1 MTTSGLRIFDG
12 LPEGFL
18 EADPA
23 GLEALLGG
31 PALVFLRGERTPE
44 LFISVMLHGNETT
57 GLRAVQQLLRRHLGR
72 PLPRALALFV
82 GNVAAARHGVRRLDD
97 QPDFNR
103 IWPGSVEPEGPERAL
118 ARRVTET
125 MRERGVFACVDVHNN
140 TGLNPH
146 YGCVSRLD
154 ARTLQLA
161 ALFSRTAVYFRTPP
175 GVLSGAFAAFAPA
188 IAIECGKPGEPA
200 NDARAAEY
208 LEACLHLSELPA
220 HPVAAHDLSLYHT
233 VCTVRVPE
241 ASSLA
246 FEPAQAA
253 LTLDAGLDHL
263 NFTDLP
269 AGRRLGRLDRDSIR
283 AGPPLLAVDEQGH
296 DVSHVFF
303 TVDPQG
309 VLRLAR
315 PATPAMLT
323 LDLRVV
329 RQDCLCYLME
339 RMAHGAPAAETE
351 RETNA

>member
-1 MTTSGLRIFDG
+1 MMDGLRTFEG

-23 GLEALLGG
+23 GLQALLGG
-31 PALVFLRGERTPE
+31 PSLIFLPGERTPE
-44 LFISVMLHGNETT
+44 LFVSVLLHGNEHS
-57 GLRAVQQLLRRHLGR
+57 GLRAIQQVLRRHAGR
-72 PLPRALALFV
+72 ALPRALALFV
-82 GNVAAARHGVRRLDD
+82 GNVAAARQGLRRLDG
-97 QPDFNR
+97 QPDYNR

-118 ARRVTET
+118 ARRVTAT

-154 ARTLQLA
+154 SRTLQLA

-175 GVLSGAFAAFAPA
+175 GVLSGAFAEFAPS
-188 IAIECGKPGEPA
+188 IAVECGKPGEPA

-208 LEACLHLSELPA
+208 LEACLHLSEIPS

-241 ASSLA
+241 ALSMA
-246 FEPAQAA
+246 FEPEQAA

-269 AGRRLGRLDRDSIR
+269 AGHRLGRVTGVGS
-283 AGPPLLAVDEQGH
+283 AGAPPLRATDELGRV
-296 DVSHVFF
+296 VSDEYFSI
-303 TVDPQG
+303 DPQG
-309 VLRLAR
+309 VIRLAR

-339 RMAHGAPAAETE
+339 RMAPGAPTAEVVE
-351 RETNA
+351 EASA

>member
-1 MTTSGLRIFDG
+1 RVFEG
-12 LPEGFL
+12 LPQGFL

-23 GLEALLGG
+23 GLQALLGG
-31 PALVFLRGERTPE
+31 PALIFLRGERSPE
-44 LFISVMLHGNETT
+44 LFISVMLHGNEST
-57 GLRAVQQLLRRHLGR
+57 GLRAAQQLLRRHAGR
-72 PLPRALALFV
+72 ALPRSIALFV
-82 GNVAAARHGVRRLDD
+82 GNVAAARLGLRRLDG
-97 QPDFNR
+97 QPDYNR

-118 ARRVTET
+118 ALSVTET
-125 MRERGVFACVDVHNN
+125 MRARGVFACVDVHNN

-175 GVLSGAFAAFAPA
+175 GVLSGAFAEFAPA

-208 LEACLHLSELPA
+208 LEACLHLSEIPA

-241 ASSLA
+241 ALSLA
-246 FEPAQAA
+246 FEPGQAA

-269 AGRRLGRLDRDSIR
+269 AGHRLGRCTGVP
-283 AGPPLLAVDEQGH
+283 AGAAPPLLATDEQGL
-296 DVSHVFF
+296 DVSRAYFA
-303 TVDPQG
+303 VDPQG

-339 RMAHGAPAAETE
+339 RLTHGVPAAEAGK
-351 RETNA
+351 ETSA